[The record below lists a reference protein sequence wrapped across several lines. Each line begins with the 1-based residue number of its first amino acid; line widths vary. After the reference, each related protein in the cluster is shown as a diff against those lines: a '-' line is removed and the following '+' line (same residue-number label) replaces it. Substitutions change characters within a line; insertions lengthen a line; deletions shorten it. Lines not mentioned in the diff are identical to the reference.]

1 MPRPKPPA
9 TEYHPDNCPCC
20 APTPLSQGLDELS
33 FDRSACAAAHKGDI
47 AKLRRL
53 LQHNPTSAIHTDGL
67 TGGYTPL
74 HYACREGH
82 VEAVHLL
89 LQYGADPNATTSAG
103 RATPL
108 MRAAYMGHR
117 DVCRQLI
124 DNKPIAADVSLRD
137 ADGESALDKATKQG
151 HPEVIQLLSRHL
163 Q

>member
-1 MPRPKPPA
+1 MPRPKP
-9 TEYHPDNCPCC
+9 TEFHPDNCPCC
-20 APTPLSQGLDELS
+20 TAPTPLSQALDELS
-33 FDRSACAAAHKGDI
+33 FERSACAAAQKGDI
-47 AKLRRL
+47 SKLQRL
-53 LQHNPTSAIHTDGL
+53 LQHNPSSAIQTDGL

-82 VEAVHLL
+82 VEVVQLL

-108 MRAAYMGHR
+108 MRAAYMGHLE
-117 DVCRQLI
+117 VCRQLI

-151 HPEVIQLLSRHL
+151 CQEVVKLLSKYL
-163 Q
+163 